1 MITDKKGVDEANE
14 VDQQH
19 QQQLKES
26 VPTKFE
32 TLSHLM
38 SLARKKHPNIP
49 EIENVT
55 FKIFEFSLQK

>member
-14 VDQQH
+14 VD

>member
-14 VDQQH
+14 VD

-55 FKIFEFSLQK
+55 FKIF

>member
-19 QQQLKES
+19 QQLKES

-55 FKIFEFSLQK
+55 FRIFEFSLQK